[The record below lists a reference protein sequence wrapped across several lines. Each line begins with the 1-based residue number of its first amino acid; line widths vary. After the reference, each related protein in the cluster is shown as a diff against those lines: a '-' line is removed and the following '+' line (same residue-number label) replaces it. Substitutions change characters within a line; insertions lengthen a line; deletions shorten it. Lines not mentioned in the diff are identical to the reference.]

1 MANKKDYIYVK
12 GAREHNLKDIDVKIP
27 RDSLTVITG
36 LSGSGKS
43 SLAFDTIYAEGQRRY
58 VESLSAYARQ
68 FLGLMNKPDIDS
80 IDGLSPAISIEQKT
94 TSKNPRSTV
103 GTVTEIYDYLRLL
116 YARVGHPHC
125 PVCGDRIKAQT
136 IDEIVSKVM
145 RHKTGTRLQILSPI
159 IRQRKGEYNRL
170 VDEYRK
176 KGFTKIRIDG
186 KVQGTDEDF
195 RLDKQI
201 KHNLEL
207 IVDRVVMDTKI
218 KSRLTE
224 AIEVAL
230 KEADGLL
237 IIDADEKETLYSQ
250 KFACPK
256 CDINLPEFTPRM
268 FSFNSPFGACHVCQG
283 LGTKLEIDPELVIPD
298 RTKTIRNGAIAPWG
312 HKFRSFYMTRLES
325 VADHYG
331 FDMDTPIENLKDEH
345 IEIILYGSNGEKI
358 RTVYEHKHSE
368 GHWETKTDF
377 EGVVN
382 NLKRLYSQT
391 TSEHR
396 KKDIHK
402 YMREDFCTECNGKR
416 LKKEVLAVTVNKKSI
431 IDMTDMSIEQ
441 CLDFFSSMTLSKTE
455 AMIAKLIL
463 KEVQDRLRF
472 LCNVGLDYLT
482 LSRASGTLSGGESQR
497 IRLATQIGSNLVGVM
512 YILDEPSIGL
522 HQRDNI
528 RLIDTLK
535 RLRDLG
541 NTLIV
546 VEHDQ
551 EMMESADH
559 IIDMGPG
566 AGVHGGKIVSEG
578 SYRHIIND
586 KHSNTGQ
593 YLSGKKSIEIPNQR
607 RPKNEKDLKI
617 IGAKE
622 NNLKNID
629 VSIPL
634 NILTCVTGVS
644 GSGKS
649 TLINSILYN
658 QLMRHV
664 YNSQTHPGKHKTIQG
679 LENID
684 KIIAIDQSPIGRT
697 PRSNPATY
705 TKLFGDIRDIFAM
718 TKDAKAR
725 GYKPGRFS
733 FNVAEGRCSACDG
746 DGVIKIEM
754 HFLPDIYV
762 PCEVCK
768 GQRYSSETLEIRYK
782 DKTIADVLDM
792 TVEEALAFFDKIP
805 RIKKK
810 LDTLN
815 DVGLGYIKLGQ
826 SSTTLSGGEAQ
837 RIKLSSE
844 LSKRG
849 TGKTV
854 YILDEPTTGLHFD
867 DIKKLLKVINRLVDQ
882 KNTVIVI
889 EHNLDVIKTA
899 DHIID
904 LGPEGGDKG
913 GEIIAEGTPE
923 QVAKVKESYTGQFLN
938 KVLND

>member
-1 MANKKDYIYVK
+1 MSNKKDYIYVK

-136 IDEIVSKVM
+136 IDEIVAKVM
-145 RHKTGTRLQILSPI
+145 RHKTGTKLQILSPI

-195 RLDKQI
+195 SLDKQI

-237 IIDADEKETLYSQ
+237 IIDADGKETLYSQ

-268 FSFNSPFGACHVCQG
+268 FSFNSPFGACPVCQG

-312 HKFRSFYMTRLES
+312 HQFRSFYMTRLES

-345 IEIILYGSNGEKI
+345 IDIILYGSRGEKI

-402 YMREDFCTECNGKR
+402 YMREDFCTDCDGKR
-416 LKKEVLAVTVNKKSI
+416 LKKEVLAVTVDNRSI
-431 IDMTDMSIEQ
+431 IDITDMSIEQ
-441 CLDFFSSMTLSKTE
+441 CLDFFNSITLTKTE

-463 KEVQDRLRF
+463 KEVKDRLQF

-607 RPKNEKDLKI
+607 RPKNEKYLKI
-617 IGAKE
+617 IGARE

-634 NILTCVTGVS
+634 NILTCVMGPS

-649 TLINSILYN
+649 TLMN
-658 QLMRHV
+658 
-664 YNSQTHPGKHKTIQG
+664 
-679 LENID
+679 
-684 KIIAIDQSPIGRT
+684 
-697 PRSNPATY
+697 
-705 TKLFGDIRDIFAM
+705 
-718 TKDAKAR
+718 
-725 GYKPGRFS
+725 
-733 FNVAEGRCSACDG
+733 
-746 DGVIKIEM
+746 
-754 HFLPDIYV
+754 
-762 PCEVCK
+762 
-768 GQRYSSETLEIRYK
+768 
-782 DKTIADVLDM
+782 
-792 TVEEALAFFDKIP
+792 
-805 RIKKK
+805 
-810 LDTLN
+810 
-815 DVGLGYIKLGQ
+815 
-826 SSTTLSGGEAQ
+826 
-837 RIKLSSE
+837 
-844 LSKRG
+844 
-849 TGKTV
+849 
-854 YILDEPTTGLHFD
+854 
-867 DIKKLLKVINRLVDQ
+867 
-882 KNTVIVI
+882 
-889 EHNLDVIKTA
+889 
-899 DHIID
+899 
-904 LGPEGGDKG
+904 
-913 GEIIAEGTPE
+913 
-923 QVAKVKESYTGQFLN
+923 
-938 KVLND
+938 